1 MSPYRTPPKRPSE
14 ETASARSSAA
24 RRKKKKR
31 KANKPLLITV
41 CVIVLLLIGTLVF
54 GLVSAFAVD
63 KNTVSD
69 GVLIGGQDMSGK
81 TRDEVVAYLSG
92 LENPYAASAV
102 TLDMDDSDHALTVT
116 QESID
121 LRIDAEQTAD
131 AAVSYAKGNM
141 FTALAAKFS
150 NKDVGYVFAYDHA
163 KLDTMLNSFAK
174 EVGGTLVQHEV
185 DVRETE
191 IVVTAGKEGLGVDV
205 ASVKEQVLDAIKPA
219 AQETVAVS
227 KVNTNPADINV
238 DELYETTRRDP
249 QDAKY
254 AIEDGEVVI
263 ADEING
269 REIDIESAKSLLKGF
284 KPGSDPVTIPF
295 IIHEASVKADD
306 LSMSLFADSLGSFST
321 KYMTSNK
328 PRANNVELA
337 AKLINGTILLPG
349 EEFSYNGVVG
359 PRTAARGFQAA
370 SVYENNKMVD
380 GLGGGICQTSSTL
393 YAAVLYA
400 DLQVTERH
408 EHSLEVTY
416 APLGMDA
423 TVAYGS
429 LDFRFKNNTSM
440 PIKVTASW
448 GGGVVSVNILGT
460 KEDKNKTVK
469 ITTETVSKTPYQT
482 TEVEDSTLPA
492 GQRVE
497 DAPGFNGYVVNT
509 YKIIYENGVEVENKF
524 LHKST
529 YTMVNR
535 VIRVGTAAAN
545 TPEPSEEPAE
555 PANAAPS
562 EEPTAPPETASPTP
576 TSTATSSD
584 DPASGTL
591 SSGSPSPTPPEGL

>member
-1 MSPYRTPPKRPSE
+1 MSQYRTPPKKPPE
-14 ETASARSSAA
+14 ESASVRGSAA
-24 RRKKKKR
+24 RRKKKTK
-31 KANKPLLITV
+31 KVNKPLLITV
-41 CVIVLLLIGTLVF
+41 CVIALLLIGTLIF

-63 KNTVSD
+63 KNIVSD
-69 GVLIGGQDMSGK
+69 GVLVGGQDMSGK
-81 TRDEVVAYLSG
+81 TRDEVVSYLNG
-92 LENPYAASAV
+92 LENPYAPSTV
-102 TLDMDDSDHALTVT
+102 TLDMDDSDHALTIT

-121 LRIDAEQTAD
+121 LRVDAEQTAD
-131 AAVSYAKGNM
+131 KAVSYAKGNM
-141 FTALAAKFS
+141 FTAMAAKFS
-150 NKDVGYVFAYDHA
+150 KKDVGYVFAYDHA

-185 DVRETE
+185 DVKETE

-205 ASVKEQVLDAIKPA
+205 ALVKEQALAAIKPA
-219 AQETVAVS
+219 AQETVTVS
-227 KVNTNPADINV
+227 KVNTNPADIDV
-238 DELYETTRRDP
+238 EELYETTKRDP

-254 AIEDGEVVI
+254 ALENGKVVI

-269 REIDIESAKSLLKGF
+269 REIDVESAKSLLKGF
-284 KPGSDPVTIPF
+284 KPGSAPVTIPF
-295 IIHEASVKADD
+295 IIHEASVKAGD
-306 LSMSLFADSLGSFST
+306 LSTSLFADSLGSFST
-321 KYMTSNK
+321 KYMISNK
-328 PRANNVELA
+328 PRAANVELA

-349 EEFSYNGVVG
+349 DEFSYNGVVG

-429 LDFRFKNNTSM
+429 LDFRFKNNTNM
-440 PIKVTASW
+440 PVKVTASW

-460 KEDKNKTVK
+460 KENKNKTVK

-482 TEVEDSTLPA
+482 TEIEDSTLPA
-492 GQRVE
+492 GKRVE
-497 DAPGFNGYVVNT
+497 DAPGFTGHVVNT
-509 YKIIYENGVEVENKF
+509 YKVIYENGKEVENKF

-535 VIRVGTAAAN
+535 VVRVGTAAEA
-545 TPEPSEEPAE
+545 TPTPTPSEEPNE
-555 PANAAPS
+555 PASVTPTETEKPS
-562 EEPTAPPETASPTP
+562 PSPSAVTPPPTASATP
-576 TSTATSSD
+576 TKK
-584 DPASGTL
+584 PI
-591 SSGSPSPTPPEGL
+591 PTPPEGL